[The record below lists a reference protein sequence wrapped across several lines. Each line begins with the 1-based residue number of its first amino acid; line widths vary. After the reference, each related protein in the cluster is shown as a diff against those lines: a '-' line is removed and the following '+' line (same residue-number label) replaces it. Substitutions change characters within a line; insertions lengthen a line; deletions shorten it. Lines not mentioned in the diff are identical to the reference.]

1 MRRCD
6 AMRRPGKK
14 YFYISFR
21 GELCSRASHWVAM
34 SHISKILLIKKR
46 NHRIPFFKTDTQ
58 YKLNGIDIIFNNY
71 QQIFYNKFNPLD
83 IENKIGFI

>member
-6 AMRRPGKK
+6 AMRRPGTK

-34 SHISKILLIKKR
+34 SQISKILLIKKETTEF
-46 NHRIPFFKTDTQ
+46 HFSKRIHNT
-58 YKLNGIDIIFNNY
+58 N
-71 QQIFYNKFNPLD
+71 
-83 IENKIGFI
+83 